1 MVGGIEEDLS
11 GGVGDSVAFGFV
23 ISSAASGSAAS
34 GSAVNVG
41 VGNLEPIL
49 LILLRWKSV

>member
-23 ISSAASGSAAS
+23 ISSAASGI
-34 GSAVNVG
+34 AVNVG